1 MMKSK
6 KNLLMAAS
14 LATAALLSCSVTA
27 AESAPCGGVPLS
39 VCPTPFDRTLPDPK
53 TMLSWDQQDR
63 VVGFRNDYRNYPAD
77 VFHHGTAQPLPLAKH
92 QLGEVSY
99 RVNGHRYS
107 MADYLKRQ
115 NVAGMLV
122 LKNGQIAYKYL
133 AHGNSD
139 STLWTSRS
147 VGKSV
152 VSTLVGVALKQG
164 KIHSLDD
171 KITDYEP
178 ELKGTAWQD
187 VTLRQLLTHTSGVAW
202 NEDYTQ
208 PDSDFAQLTQCEARP
223 GTYDCV
229 RELITGLKKA
239 HPAGQHWSYSSGGA
253 WLLGDVLERA
263 TGMSLAAYLQQS
275 IWQPYG
281 MANDGVWHAY
291 QPGKHDV
298 GAHGFNATLED
309 WGRFG
314 EFVRHEG
321 RLPNGDKALPD
332 GWLKLASDWTQAQGS
347 VSAAHP
353 QGIYGFQWWNNE
365 VPANAK
371 NVEPTPQQSLK
382 GSLWALGIY
391 GEMIMVNPDEQL
403 VIVQWSTW
411 PQAEP
416 SFSAQPLEASLMFSA
431 IAQQLRD

>member
-1 MMKSK
+1 MKSK
-6 KNLLMAAS
+6 KNLLLAAS
-14 LATAALLSCSVTA
+14 LTTAALLSYAASA
-27 AESAPCGGVPLS
+27 AEPESCGGVPLS
-39 VCPTPFDRTLPDPK
+39 VCPTPFDRDLPDPK
-53 TMLSWDQQDR
+53 TMLNWDQQDR

-107 MADYLKRQ
+107 MADYLQRQ
-115 NVAGMLV
+115 NVAGELV

-133 AHGNSD
+133 AHGNND

-171 KITDYEP
+171 KVTDYEP

-202 NEDYTQ
+202 NEDYTR
-208 PDSDFAQLTQCEARP
+208 PDSDFAQLTQCEARA

-229 RELITGLKKA
+229 RGLITGLKKA

-281 MANDGVWHAY
+281 MASDGVWHAY

-321 RLPNGDKALPD
+321 RLPDGDKVLP
-332 GWLKLASDWTQAQGS
+332 
-347 VSAAHP
+347 
-353 QGIYGFQWWNNE
+353 
-365 VPANAK
+365 
-371 NVEPTPQQSLK
+371 
-382 GSLWALGIY
+382 
-391 GEMIMVNPDEQL
+391 
-403 VIVQWSTW
+403 
-411 PQAEP
+411 
-416 SFSAQPLEASLMFSA
+416 
-431 IAQQLRD
+431 